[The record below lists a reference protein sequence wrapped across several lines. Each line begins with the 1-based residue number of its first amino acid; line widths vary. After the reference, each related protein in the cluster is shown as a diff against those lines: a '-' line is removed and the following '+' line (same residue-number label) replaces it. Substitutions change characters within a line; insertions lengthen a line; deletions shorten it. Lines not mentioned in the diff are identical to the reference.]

1 MSIFGPC
8 LCKNL
13 ANPPFTRICRDLRA
27 LSRKFLWQKF
37 CYSESFRFC
46 WLCPGIE
53 NIKIIAHLNS
63 INSLCSNFNINVIQF
78 CNILKHR
85 KNWECCPVSQLI
97 VRYQRL
103 SWIQVLNCQNCYQCL
118 KCHKSPGLP
127 FQFSN
132 FQKLSQLS
140 KLSLII
146 VIENCHKKLSSKIVI
161 KNCHQKLPSKIVIKN
176 CHHKLS

>member
-1 MSIFGPC
+1 MSRKCSLIILRFYVFLRKCLSANSVSYKCTLLSIFGPC

-63 INSLCSNFNINVIQF
+63 INSLSLFKLQYRCHTILQYIKSSQELRMLSRSLSDCKSLLLNVM
-78 CNILKHR
+78 IL
-85 KNWECCPVSQLI
+85 VSQFVSNLCHL
-97 VRYQRL
+97 VTN
-103 SWIQVLNCQNCYQCL
+103 SLN
-118 KCHKSPGLP
+118 H
-127 FQFSN
+127 
-132 FQKLSQLS
+132 SQWL
-140 KLSLII
+140 
-146 VIENCHKKLSSKIVI
+146 
-161 KNCHQKLPSKIVIKN
+161 
-176 CHHKLS
+176 